1 MATVAGEGAVEGL
14 SGEVMLKRAGRT
26 RWEAGAPR
34 RWGEGLELT

>member
-14 SGEVMLKRAGRT
+14 GRRGHAKEGGRT